1 MVKNTMKYGVFRCQF
16 PLNQSIEW
24 FTIIFAY
31 GNGNEIKIKVVGV
44 AGSGRQGIE
53 IWGLTLAMNRW
64 NFSAIHQNCY
74 GWVKQGLK
82 WIQNFMTL
90 TIWNGAFIYI
100 YTQLYIYIIIYNY
113 VYIYII
119 IYIYVEDDSIHVRS
133 SVYHLILTH
142 MAVVVAGGVPVLAR
156 RSIDV
161 SPLLPVGKWMYYHI
175 YICIYIYTYI

>member
-1 MVKNTMKYGVFRCQF
+1 MKYGVFRCQF

-100 YTQLYIYIIIYNY
+100 YTQLYIYIVIYIYNY

-119 IYIYVEDDSIHVRS
+119 IYIYICRGWFYSRQEF
-133 SVYHLILTH
+133 
-142 MAVVVAGGVPVLAR
+142 GVPPDFDPYGCR
-156 RSIDV
+156 RCRRCAST
-161 SPLLPVGKWMYYHI
+161 SP
-175 YICIYIYTYI
+175 